1 MVYWSVG
8 KNDTTPDTTP
18 DTPIRHLTTPGN
30 DTLTTPDTRPPKP
43 PKPTPDFPLFAHHNG
58 QWSKKVGGKLSYFGP
73 WADPAAALARYQQDA
88 QKQEMVA
95 QNGKPSNPRPD
106 FPLYRHASGQ
116 WAKKVRGKVH
126 YFGIEPQG
134 ALESYLTQKDALL
147 AGLVPVQAV
156 NGVTVKYLADHFLTH
171 KEGLIASEE
180 LSRRTW
186 ADYKVVCD
194 KLVAYFGKDRLVISL
209 RPDDFAGLRKHFA
222 KGRGLVTLWNDVTRT
237 RVVFQHAVKKQLID
251 RPIAYGDSFE
261 KPTKVKLRIA
271 AREGQANVPT

>member
-1 MVYWSVG
+1 M
-8 KNDTTPDTTP
+8 
-18 DTPIRHLTTPGN
+18 
-30 DTLTTPDTRPPKP
+30 
-43 PKPTPDFPLFAHHNG
+43 
-58 QWSKKVGGKLSYFGP
+58 
-73 WADPAAALARYQQDA
+73 
-88 QKQEMVA
+88 
-95 QNGKPSNPRPD
+95 
-106 FPLYRHASGQ
+106 
-116 WAKKVRGKVH
+116 
-126 YFGIEPQG
+126 
-134 ALESYLTQKDALL
+134 
-147 AGLVPVQAV
+147 PVQAV
-156 NGVTVKYLADHFLTH
+156 KGVTVKYLADHFLTH

-271 AREGQANVPT
+271 RQEKAKRMFQPEEIRLLLASAKPQLKAMILLGINCGFGNTDCAMLPIGALDLVGGIVEFPRPKQVSSVIARCGRKRFKPCKRFSASRPKGSKVLADRVFVTKYNHGWESRVKSENDKKVSRDDPIAKETGKLLRKLGLHKPGLGF